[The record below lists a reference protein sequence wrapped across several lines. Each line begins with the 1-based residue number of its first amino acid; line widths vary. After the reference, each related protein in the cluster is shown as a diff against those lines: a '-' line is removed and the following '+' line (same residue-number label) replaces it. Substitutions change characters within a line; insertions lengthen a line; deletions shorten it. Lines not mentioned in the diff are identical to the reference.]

1 MFADFDSIKFV
12 HKMLYVMFIVIV
24 VDECWN
30 LDVF

>member
-1 MFADFDSIKFV
+1 MCADFNSIKFV

-24 VDECWN
+24 VDEFWS